1 MIKDLIKDL
10 FRESPLTVSS
20 KGKEKFAKLEDSLMR
35 LDSFVEECKD
45 GVELINNIFETTS
58 DKVTKGMA
66 GQFLLKY
73 YKDTP
78 EKLAKI
84 KSSL

>member
-10 FRESPLTVSS
+10 FRESPLTISS

-78 EKLAKI
+78 EQLAKI